1 VNLFVRKYVGGLAL
15 VGNSFKIGG
24 KTESLASYF
33 YFKYLYVILISDAS
47 SSAVIELDFLA
58 TLANE
63 SFLMVL
69 NRTLLLLRLWISEIT
84 R

>member
-33 YFKYLYVILISDAS
+33 YFKYLYIMLPVAS
-47 SSAVIELDFLA
+47 STSNAVIEFDFLSR
-58 TLANE
+58 LAN
-63 SFLMVL
+63 
-69 NRTLLLLRLWISEIT
+69 
-84 R
+84 